1 MDDLLDIL
9 RKNRPLA
16 LLLIPIAIAL
26 IWIVLSAT
34 VPGLYEHCFKPD
46 APNDPDGQS
55 LFFSSIKESC
65 AHQGRMV
72 VGVINFIFGW
82 ALGISTVVAVLIN
95 VLFWRRESRP
105 HY

>member
-1 MDDLLDIL
+1 MDDLFDTL
-9 RKNRPLA
+9 RKNRLLS

-26 IWIVLSAT
+26 IWMVLSAEI
-34 VPGLYEHCFKPD
+34 PGLYEHCFKPD
-46 APNDPDGQS
+46 APNDPDAHS
-55 LFFSSIKESC
+55 LFSSTMKDSC

-72 VGVINFIFGW
+72 ISVINFLFGW